1 MFENQTLILEFITEA
16 ANELAGKIGIMKP
29 DDPRR
34 AVFLKNLSELLQLRR
49 SLRLG
54 IDQPIGLRIDELA
67 RLRDI
72 LKEL

>member
-1 MFENQTLILEFITEA
+1 MSNNQTLILELITQT
-16 ANELAGKIGIMKP
+16 ANEIAREIGIMRP

-34 AVFLKNLSELLQLRR
+34 AVFLKNLSKLMQLRR

-67 RLRDI
+67 GLRDM
-72 LKEL
+72 LK

>member
-1 MFENQTLILEFITEA
+1 MSDNQTLILELITET
-16 ANELAGKIGIMKP
+16 ANEFAREIGIMKP
-29 DDPRR
+29 DDPTR
-34 AVFLKNLSELLQLRR
+34 AVFLKELSELMKLRR

-67 RLRDI
+67 RLRDM